1 MSQTEQVPT
10 SNPTC
15 GCGGQA
21 ATGGRA
27 EAAAGGRA
35 EAAAGERPQLGLK
48 AAEAA
53 GGCGCGR
60 H

>member
-1 MSQTEQVPT
+1 MSQTEQAPT

-21 ATGGRA
+21 AT
-27 EAAAGGRA
+27 GGRA